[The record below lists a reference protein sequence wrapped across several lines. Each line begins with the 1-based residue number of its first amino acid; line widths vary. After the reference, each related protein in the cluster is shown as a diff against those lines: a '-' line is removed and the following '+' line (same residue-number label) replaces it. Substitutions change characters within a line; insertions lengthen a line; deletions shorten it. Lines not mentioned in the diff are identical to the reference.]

1 MKFVGV
7 FHGEAIPIEV
17 VKQNGT
23 YKIDLPGRSFT
34 VDAERPNP
42 QSLSLLVESKTYEIG
57 LEKKGD
63 HYSVYFFSDTIELDL
78 YEARKFK
85 ATEVTKRAVTTG
97 PQKLNAPMPGKIV
110 KVMVVTQQTVQ
121 EGQPLLIME
130 AMKMQ
135 NELKAPKS
143 GSVKHIE
150 VREGDT
156 VSSQQTLVV
165 ID

>member
-7 FHGEAIPIEV
+7 FRGEAISLEI

-23 YKIDLPGRSFT
+23 YEIELPERSFT
-34 VDAERPNP
+34 VDAVRPNP
-42 QSLSLLVESKTYEIG
+42 QSLSLLVESKSYEIG

-97 PQKLNAPMPGKIV
+97 PQKLSAPMPGKIV
-110 KVMVVTQQTVQ
+110 KVMIALQQTVQ

-143 GSVKHIE
+143 GSVKRIE
-150 VREGDT
+150 IREGDT
-156 VSSQQTLVV
+156 VSSQQTLLV
-165 ID
+165 IE

>member
-7 FHGEAIPIEV
+7 FGGEAVPIEII
-17 VKQNGT
+17 KQNGN
-23 YKIDLPGRSFT
+23 YKIELPGRSFT
-34 VDAERPNP
+34 VDAVRPNP
-42 QSLSLLVESKTYEIG
+42 QSLSLLVESRAYEIG

-78 YEARKFK
+78 YEARKYK
-85 ATEVTKRAVTTG
+85 ATEVTKRSVTTG
-97 PQKLNAPMPGKIV
+97 PQKLSAPMPGKIV
-110 KVMVVTQQTVQ
+110 KVMIAPEQMVQ

-135 NELKAPKS
+135 NELKAPRS
-143 GSVKHIE
+143 GSVKQLS